1 MDQMNCNSL
10 LQAADTIR
18 DGFEKCNKDL
28 VQCFNDM
35 ETAVGAFRKCNDD
48 LTELSKQQDSK

>member
-1 MDQMNCNSL
+1 MNCNSL

-48 LTELSKQQDSK
+48 LTELSKLQDSK